1 MVDAQSV
8 LLLLVAAVLVAV
20 GFTQFS
26 RARKQNLAQR
36 QRNRMGSV
44 LIVVGV
50 IVGLIA
56 LLGNSLK

>member
-26 RARKQNLAQR
+26 RARKQNRAQR